1 MTGMTTKITVSL
13 PDEQVEAA
21 RAAVAEGRAPSVSAY
36 VSEALAR
43 RSAEDELLHLL
54 DDDET
59 REPATQKHRTWAR
72 RALGDEGPGPASAPK
87 RPAGSTASDRRRT
100 HDLANQ
106 LGPGPRRR
114 RPSEDPTVAEPH
126 RQTEPRTGTTR
137 QRRRESTS
145 DK

>member
-1 MTGMTTKITVSL
+1 MISGMTTKIAVSL

-43 RSAEDELLHLL
+43 RSAEDELLELL

-59 REPATQKHRTWAR
+59 REAATQLHRTWAR
-72 RALGDEGPGPASAPK
+72 RALGAESSAPAPAPAQK
-87 RPAGSTASDRRRT
+87 RPARKRA

-106 LGPGPRRR
+106 LGSGSRRR
-114 RPSEDPTVAEPH
+114 QPNEDPTVAEPH
-126 RQTEPRTGTTR
+126 RQTEPREGT
-137 QRRRESTS
+137 RRRRKSTS
-145 DK
+145 E